1 MGNFIPA
8 ILLQTLN
15 FFNQKFNQ
23 NLQVIDSDFIDI
35 YKAKDYT
42 EILQFLAKPIPFCR
56 YCNVAKWRSI
66 GEWKTSKKE
75 IGEYLE

>member
-1 MGNFIPA
+1 M
-8 ILLQTLN
+8 
-15 FFNQKFNQ
+15 
-23 NLQVIDSDFIDI
+23 QVIDSDFIDI